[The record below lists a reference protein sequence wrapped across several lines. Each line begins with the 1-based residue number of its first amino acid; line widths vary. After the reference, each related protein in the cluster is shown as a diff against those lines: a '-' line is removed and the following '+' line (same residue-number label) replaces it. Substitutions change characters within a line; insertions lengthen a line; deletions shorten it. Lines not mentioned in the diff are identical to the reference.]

1 MKEIRISRRDGFVAL
16 GAGLGA
22 ALFGVGPAG
31 RASAGPRGGAT
42 ATSPPPKDAVGY
54 SITITNNS
62 ALDGMNA
69 ILFQETPVL
78 PSDAVTLAWM
88 SKMCHPSTV
97 VEYQWSI
104 DYNFV
109 WGQVGTLVPGTQFV
123 AGQILPADL
132 TQNNL
137 VTLSYVDGGF
147 EFGPTSSSG
156 KNGSLIIKEDDTVP
170 GPGNQDQGSV
180 GIGMSGAGTFVVPTL
195 PNAGVEFDPKPTY
208 WVAFGSFSSSEVMD
222 VSELTTPAQ
231 VSYPSGMT
239 SAKAVFDG
247 KGWTISYGN

>member
-1 MKEIRISRRDGFVAL
+1 MKEFRISRRDGLVAL

-22 ALFGVGPAG
+22 ALLGAGPAS
-31 RASAGPRGGAT
+31 RAAAGAREGA
-42 ATSPPPKDAVGY
+42 ARVGAAPVSY
-54 SITITNNS
+54 SITILNNS
-62 ALDGMNA
+62 ALDDMNA
-69 ILFQETPVL
+69 ILFQEMPVL

-88 SKMCHPSTV
+88 SKMCHPSTT

-123 AGQILPADL
+123 AGQTLSADL

-137 VTLSYVDGGF
+137 VTLSYVGGGF

-156 KNGSLIIKEDDTVP
+156 KNGSLIIKEDGTVP
-170 GPGNQDQGSV
+170 GAGDQDQGSV

-195 PNAGVEFDPKPTY
+195 TNAGVEFDPKPTY
-208 WVAFGSFSSSEVMD
+208 WVAFGSFESSEVMD

-231 VSYPSGMT
+231 VLYPAGMT

-247 KGWTISYGN
+247 KGWTISYSS

>member
-1 MKEIRISRRDGFVAL
+1 MREFRISRRDGLTAL
-16 GAGLGA
+16 AAGLGA
-22 ALFGVGPAG
+22 ALLGAGPAG
-31 RASAGPRGGAT
+31 RATAGVGRGTSLAT
-42 ATSPPPKDAVGY
+42 ASPKDPVGY
-54 SITITNNS
+54 GITILNNS

-69 ILFQETPVL
+69 ILFQEMPQL

-88 SKMCHPSTV
+88 SKMCHPSTT

-109 WGQVGTLVPGTQFV
+109 WGQVGALVPGTQFV
-123 AGQILPADL
+123 AGQTLSADL

-137 VTLSYVDGGF
+137 VTLSYVKGGF

-195 PNAGVEFDPKPTY
+195 TNAGVEFDPKPTY
-208 WVAFGSFSSSEVMD
+208 WVAFGSFESSEVMD

-231 VSYPSGMT
+231 VSYPDGMT
-239 SAKAVFDG
+239 SAKAAFDG
-247 KGWTISYGN
+247 KSWSISYGN

>member
-1 MKEIRISRRDGFVAL
+1 MREIRISRRGGFAAL

-22 ALFGVGPAG
+22 ALLGTSLAG
-31 RASAGPRGGAT
+31 QARAASRGAP
-42 ATSPPPKDAVGY
+42 SHDSRPKKDAVGY
-54 SITITNNS
+54 SITISNAS

-69 ILFQETPVL
+69 ILFQENPVL

-88 SKMCHPSTV
+88 SKMCHPSTTI
-97 VEYQWSI
+97 EYQWTI

-123 AGQILPADL
+123 AGQILEADL

-147 EFGPTSSSG
+147 ELGPTSSSG

-170 GPGNQDQGSV
+170 GPGNDDQGSV
-180 GIGMSGAGTFVVPTL
+180 GIGMSGAGTFVVPTV
-195 PNAGVEFDPKPTY
+195 PNTGVEFDPKPTY
-208 WVAFGSFSSSEVMD
+208 WVAFGSFASSEVMD
-222 VSELTTPAQ
+222 VSELTQPAK
-231 VSYPSGMT
+231 VVYPDGMT

-247 KGWTISYGN
+247 KEWTISYGN